1 MSARLK
7 KKKTGILV
15 MFYELGG
22 HGGCWLATKNNVVNP
37 LIYVRKKKKK
47 THKEGPLGGTSCT
60 SFLLEKQTNFLLG
73 PWASLIAKPKV
84 ELKSNNI
91 FILA

>member
-1 MSARLK
+1 MGVVGLQQ
-7 KKKTGILV
+7 KTTLWIPESMLV
-15 MFYELGG
+15 
-22 HGGCWLATKNNVVNP
+22 
-37 LIYVRKKKKK
+37 RKKKK

-84 ELKSNNI
+84 ELKSKIIYLYWHEIKNPFRYRFFFLN
-91 FILA
+91 

>member
-1 MSARLK
+1 MGVVGLQQ
-7 KKKTGILV
+7 KTTLWIPESMLV
-15 MFYELGG
+15 
-22 HGGCWLATKNNVVNP
+22 
-37 LIYVRKKKKK
+37 RKKKK
-47 THKEGPLGGTSCT
+47 THKEGPLGGISCT

-91 FILA
+91 FILAWD